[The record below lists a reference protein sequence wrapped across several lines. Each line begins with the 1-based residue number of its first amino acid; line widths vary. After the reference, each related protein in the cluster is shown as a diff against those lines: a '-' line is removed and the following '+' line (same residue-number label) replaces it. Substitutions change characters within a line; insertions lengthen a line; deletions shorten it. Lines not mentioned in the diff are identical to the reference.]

1 MQIRRATHEDLTE
14 IIQLFYDTVIIVNA
28 RDYNADQVKVWA
40 AAANNPETWKKKVKE
55 QLFVV
60 AEKNRKILGFASLED
75 DGCLDMLYVHKDH
88 QHEGVASALVGYL
101 EDKARELQI
110 DTLYSDVSI
119 TAQPFLQRRGYITER
134 ENRKLVK
141 DVEFV
146 NAIMRKNIR

>member
-1 MQIRRATHEDLTE
+1 MDKISIDDAIEAIRERRKETHFWIL
-14 IIQLFYDTVIIVNA
+14 
-28 RDYNADQVKVWA
+28 KV
-40 AAANNPETWKKKVKE
+40 T
-55 QLFVV
+55 
-60 AEKNRKILGFASLED
+60 
-75 DGCLDMLYVHKDH
+75 
-88 QHEGVASALVGYL
+88 ALVGYL